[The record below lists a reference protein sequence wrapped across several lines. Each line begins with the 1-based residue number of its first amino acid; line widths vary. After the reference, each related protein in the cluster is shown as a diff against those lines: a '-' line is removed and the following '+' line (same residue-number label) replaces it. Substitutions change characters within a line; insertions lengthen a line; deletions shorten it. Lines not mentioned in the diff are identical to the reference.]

1 MKREYGFLSEVPYAP
16 EKRTIFR
23 VKDFR
28 ESEDV
33 WHDSVRDRIMKKDVW
48 HHIVLVYNA
57 DVHMVSHYVDGKYNG
72 IKDDCFPTG
81 RIQKILFGGD
91 EYQRSFEGYL
101 SDIRIFDRALS
112 GEEIRKM

>member
-1 MKREYGFLSEVPYAP
+1 M
-16 EKRTIFR
+16 
-23 VKDFR
+23 KDFR

-33 WHDSVRDRIMKKDVW
+33 WHDSVRERIMKKDVW
-48 HHIVLVYNA
+48 HHIILVYNA

-101 SDIRIFDRALS
+101 ADIRIFDRALS